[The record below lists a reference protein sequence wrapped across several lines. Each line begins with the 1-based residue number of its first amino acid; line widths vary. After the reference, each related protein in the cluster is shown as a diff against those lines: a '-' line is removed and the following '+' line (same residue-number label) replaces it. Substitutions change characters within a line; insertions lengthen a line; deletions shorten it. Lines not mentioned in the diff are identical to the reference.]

1 MGLNAAMA
9 SYTKFYIAWQGSL
22 DVSKM
27 KLGRID
33 TQGSTGGGPPPVSEI
48 A

>member
-1 MGLNAAMA
+1 LNAAMA
-9 SYTKFYIAWQGSL
+9 SYTKVYIAWQGSMIF
-22 DVSKM
+22 SEM